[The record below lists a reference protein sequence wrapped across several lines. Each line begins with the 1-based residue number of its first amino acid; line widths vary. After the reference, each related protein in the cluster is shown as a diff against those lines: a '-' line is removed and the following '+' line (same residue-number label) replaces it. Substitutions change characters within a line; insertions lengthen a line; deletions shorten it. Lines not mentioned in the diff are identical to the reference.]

1 MGLNWISSN
10 ENCRYSR
17 YSLTSFSEDD
27 EERRY
32 SCASKNSDID
42 SGIDALLS
50 LDAWCTKE
58 WEPPEHSWKGK
69 RFTESGLDKR
79 VES

>member
-1 MGLNWISSN
+1 MWKQKSFSFVGLNCI
-10 ENCRYSR
+10 CYS
-17 YSLTSFSEDD
+17 YKKHGLTSFSEDE

-58 WEPPEHSWKGK
+58 WEPAEHS
-69 RFTESGLDKR
+69 
-79 VES
+79 